1 MITELIWSGAV
12 FLIAFAAMVTASKII
27 RKKNNPVVTFES
39 NNINIQWKT
48 HTIVFNFIYVDDQL
62 HYDGADCNEKYSC
75 SLASTTKHKY
85 PWKLWM
91 KCGNDELTII
101 TDLKSKYEVI

>member
-1 MITELIWSGAV
+1 MRGNLFG
-12 FLIAFAAMVTASKII
+12 
-27 RKKNNPVVTFES
+27 
-39 NNINIQWKT
+39 NIFQ
-48 HTIVFNFIYVDDQL
+48 VDYFNFIYIDDQL
-62 HYDGADCNEKYSC
+62 HYCGADCNEKHSC
-75 SLASTTKHKY
+75 SLESTTKHKY